1 MKRLTVIAAG
11 LGYRLLERHALTEMA
26 GLRFEPQASV
36 FPALTCVAQA
46 TLRTSLPPSRHGML
60 ANGVW
65 LDGLQKPFFWD
76 QSSCLVKGPRIW
88 GRSTGLFFIQQS
100 LGEDVDVIVSP
111 APIHRHG
118 GGLTM
123 ACYTKPSGLAGVL
136 ERRCGT
142 FPLWRYWG
150 PLASAKVGRACLRH
164 FEAAMESCDVDDA
177 FLYLPT
183 LDYAAQRSG
192 PDSPAAKAA
201 LVEFV
206 RQLEQIVLWASQ
218 RGCSLTVVGDYG
230 ISAVTLAP
238 VSPNVELRRAGLFR
252 TRDVG
257 GRAYPDFF
265 SSSAFALCDHE
276 VAVILGPDR
285 DKAVELLLATGGYE
299 LSADQPGAE
308 QGKTVLLA
316 KEGSWC
322 EYRWWDRM
330 REAPDYARHVDIH
343 NKPGFDPAELFFRC
357 SGVVKGT
364 HGRQCEVAFAQA

>member
-46 TLRTSLPPSRHGML
+46 TLRTSFPPSRHGML

-76 QSSCLVKGPRIW
+76 QSSRLVKGPRIW
-88 GRSTGLFFIQQS
+88 GRSTGLFFLQQS

-150 PLASAKVGRACLRH
+150 PLASAKVGRACFRH

-285 DKAVELLLATGGYE
+285 DKAVEVLLATGGYE
-299 LSADQPGAE
+299 LPADQPGAE

-330 REAPDYARHVDIH
+330 REAPDYACHVDIH

>member
-76 QSSCLVKGPRIW
+76 QSSRLVKGPRIW
-88 GRSTGLFFIQQS
+88 GRSTGLFFLQQS

-164 FEAAMESCDVDDA
+164 FEAAMESCDV
-177 FLYLPT
+177 
-183 LDYAAQRSG
+183 
-192 PDSPAAKAA
+192 
-201 LVEFV
+201 V
-206 RQLEQIVLWASQ
+206 RC
-218 RGCSLTVVGDYG
+218 R
-230 ISAVTLAP
+230 
-238 VSPNVELRRAGLFR
+238 
-252 TRDVG
+252 
-257 GRAYPDFF
+257 
-265 SSSAFALCDHE
+265 
-276 VAVILGPDR
+276 
-285 DKAVELLLATGGYE
+285 
-299 LSADQPGAE
+299 
-308 QGKTVLLA
+308 
-316 KEGSWC
+316 
-322 EYRWWDRM
+322 
-330 REAPDYARHVDIH
+330 
-343 NKPGFDPAELFFRC
+343 
-357 SGVVKGT
+357 
-364 HGRQCEVAFAQA
+364 